1 MKTLMNKSNICVPFA
16 DIHTHILNSIDDGSS
31 SVDESLELL
40 KREKAQGAT
49 RVVLTPH
56 FDLDCMTVENFL
68 KEREEKFAMLL
79 KAAREEPEL
88 KGLTLHLGAE
98 VKYTPNLLKADVESL
113 KIEGTNCILLELP
126 AIEPFYLDETLN
138 FLLEKKIVPIFA
150 HIERCSF
157 LYSIRNLFYYKNKG
171 VIMQSNLSA
180 LLERSTRSF
189 SVKMIKRGYI
199 DILASDC
206 HNTTTRK
213 PVWDEAAKVLKPSQF
228 ERLKDNSLKLFFSG
242 KNGET
247 L

>member
-1 MKTLMNKSNICVPFA
+1 MKIQMNKSNICLPFA

-56 FDLDCMTVENFL
+56 FDLDCMTVEDFL
-68 KEREEKFAMLL
+68 KKREEKFNLLL

-126 AIEPFYLDETLN
+126 AITPFYLDEILS

-157 LYSIRNLFYYKNKG
+157 LHSIRNLFYYKSRG

-180 LLERSTRSF
+180 LLARSTRNF

-213 PVWDEAAKVLKPSQF
+213 PVWDEVAKVLKPNLV
-228 ERLKDNSLKLFFSG
+228 ERVKENSLKLFFAG
-242 KNGET
+242 ENGET